1 MRDLVV
7 GEGVLGL
14 ADGTESWSFEGP
26 FYAQR
31 NRVDAK
37 LRDLE
42 AIEFHQLLTCLEVAD
57 QEPVAAQG
65 LLRGRCWRSRRV
77 GWQAECALEV
87 IRLRRAMYAE
97 ELQLHWELVGTLP
110 EVVWLDAEARRLEHD
125 ESAFPLVIEVNR
137 EAWLLIELEERDRLV
152 GL

>member
-26 FYAQR
+26 FYTQR

-65 LLRGRCWRSRRV
+65 LDRKS
-77 GWQAECALEV
+77 
-87 IRLRRAMYAE
+87 
-97 ELQLHWELVGTLP
+97 
-110 EVVWLDAEARRLEHD
+110 VV
-125 ESAFPLVIEVNR
+125 
-137 EAWLLIELEERDRLV
+137 
-152 GL
+152 